1 LKGLSFRVIS
11 TILAISISLILLE
24 VLLRIYNPFFF
35 SIRGSNFVPPTNTKY
50 IYENIKISGV
60 SDEITISKNSLGFR
74 GEEPPINF
82 DEYFTILAV
91 GGSTTESV
99 YNSDG
104 GDWPNLV
111 SDNLKQKFSNIWV
124 NNAGF
129 NGHSTFAHLLVMRDS
144 VVKIKP
150 KLVLFL
156 IGVNDIGDSW
166 SVNGTAGLRD
176 WDKKYFNYNQTPKD
190 SLSLED
196 FFWDMGE
203 YSEVS
208 ALLASYIKRNKAI
221 SKGLITEEFG
231 DVGHRDYIP
240 KKILDLEDSY
250 IERSIA
256 WHKEN
261 YIPDYSK
268 RIEKL
273 ISISK
278 NNNITPIFITQPA
291 LYGNL
296 IDPTSGVNLAKM
308 KINDGV
314 NGELAWKILQLYNS
328 ITKKIGNQ
336 NNIFVI
342 DLASEMPKDSKYY
355 YDPIHYTDLGSK
367 EISNVISRHL
377 INYLSSNFLIN
388 EH

>member
-1 LKGLSFRVIS
+1 MKGLSFRVIS